1 MSATRVL
8 HCSLAA
14 LFSLAC
20 FISCSRPNTPA
31 ASASFKEFNGGW
43 KGTWSWDASASTK
56 LEVSDG
62 RFAAVRFPVQDFSG
76 QTHVVSAQGEAQF
89 EREYGAGS
97 RPCVLLYFDD
107 PKIVVPVF
115 ISKDKKRLLYDF
127 DVTYD
132 REIVFSRQ

>member
-1 MSATRVL
+1 M
-8 HCSLAA
+8 
-14 LFSLAC
+14 
-20 FISCSRPNTPA
+20 
-31 ASASFKEFNGGW
+31 
-43 KGTWSWDASASTK
+43 WSWDASASTK

-62 RFAAVRFPVQDFSG
+62 RFVVVRFPVQDFSG

-132 REIVFSRQ
+132 REIVFSKQ